1 MARFVVR
8 PMREEDLPA
17 TMEIERRSFQSP
29 WPESAYRH
37 ELRYG
42 VDSQFYVLQLEGAA
56 RPAPWWRRAGGRARP
71 ASPSPILGYIGLRF
85 HPGTA
90 HIATFAIHPDWRG
103 RGLGKYLLL
112 VALEKAIAAGARTL
126 TLEVRVSNRV
136 AQKLYTDVGFQRIGL
151 YRSYYRDG
159 EDAWTM
165 ALGPLREEDIAR
177 LREMRRAV
185 EARLE
190 GLSDSPGPRPE
201 EA

>member
-1 MARFVVR
+1 MSRFAVR
-8 PMREEDLPA
+8 PMREEDLPE
-17 TMEIERRSFQSP
+17 TMEIERMSFRSP

-42 VDSQFYVLQLEGAA
+42 VDSQFYVLQMQTEG
-56 RPAPWWRRAGGRARP
+56 PTTWWERARKRWRSSDRP
-71 ASPSPILGYIGLRF
+71 PILGYIGMRF
-85 HPGTA
+85 HSGTA

-112 VALEKAIAAGARTL
+112 VALEKAVAAGARTV

-136 AQKLYTDVGFQRIGL
+136 AQNLYTDVGFQRVGL
-151 YRSYYRDG
+151 YRGYYRDG

-165 ALGPLREEDIAR
+165 ALGPLREEDIVR
-177 LREMRRAV
+177 LREMRRAI

-190 GLSDSPGPRPE
+190 GTGGAS
-201 EA
+201 

>member
-8 PMREEDLPA
+8 PMREEDLPE
-17 TMEIERRSFQSP
+17 TMEIERRSFRSP

-42 VDSQFYVLQLEGAA
+42 VDSQFYVLQLETEKPATWWERAKGKWKSAG
-56 RPAPWWRRAGGRARP
+56 RP
-71 ASPSPILGYIGLRF
+71 PILGYIGMRF
-85 HPGTA
+85 HSGTA

-112 VALEKAIAAGARTL
+112 VALEKAIAAGARTI

-151 YRSYYRDG
+151 YRGYYRDG

-165 ALGPLREEDIAR
+165 ALGPLGEEEITR
-177 LREMRRAV
+177 LQKMRKAI
-185 EARLE
+185 EAEWEDRS
-190 GLSDSPGPRPE
+190 GAQSPE
-201 EA
+201 SEA

>member
-1 MARFVVR
+1 MPRFSVR
-8 PMREEDLPA
+8 PMREEDLPE
-17 TMEIERRSFQSP
+17 TMEIERRSFRSP

-42 VDSQFYVLQLEGAA
+42 VDSQFYVLQLEPE
-56 RPAPWWRRAGGRARP
+56 RRMTWWERAREKWRP
-71 ASPSPILGYIGLRF
+71 VERPSILGYIGLRF
-85 HPGTA
+85 HPGVA

-112 VALEKAIAAGARTL
+112 VALEKAIAAGARTI

-136 AQKLYTDVGFQRIGL
+136 AQKLYSDVGFQRVGL
-151 YRSYYRDG
+151 YRGYYRDG

-165 ALGPLREEDIAR
+165 ALGPLRDEEIAR
-177 LREMRRAV
+177 LREMRKAV

-190 GLSDSPGPRPE
+190 ESPQSIVQSP
-201 EA
+201 

>member
-1 MARFVVR
+1 MPRFIVR
-8 PMREEDLPA
+8 PMREEDLPE
-17 TMEIERRSFQSP
+17 TMEIERRSFRSP

-42 VDSQFYVLQLEGAA
+42 VGSQFYVLQLESERRMTWWERAREKW
-56 RPAPWWRRAGGRARP
+56 RPAER
-71 ASPSPILGYIGLRF
+71 SPILGYIGLRF
-85 HPGTA
+85 YPGTA

-112 VALEKAIAAGARTL
+112 VALEKAIAAGARTV

-136 AQKLYTDVGFQRIGL
+136 AQKLYSDVGFQRVGL

-165 ALGPLREEDIAR
+165 ALGPLRDEEIAR
-177 LREMRRAV
+177 LQEMRKAV

-190 GLSDSPGPRPE
+190 ESPQPVVRSP
-201 EA
+201 